1 MEAKDFFMKLLNAP
15 IKYIAVE
22 NPVQSKIFGIP
33 TYTQTI
39 QPYQF

>member
-1 MEAKDFFMKLLNAP
+1 MEAKEFFMKLLDAP

-22 NPVQSKIFGIP
+22 NPVQSKVFGIP
-33 TYTQTI
+33 KYTQSI